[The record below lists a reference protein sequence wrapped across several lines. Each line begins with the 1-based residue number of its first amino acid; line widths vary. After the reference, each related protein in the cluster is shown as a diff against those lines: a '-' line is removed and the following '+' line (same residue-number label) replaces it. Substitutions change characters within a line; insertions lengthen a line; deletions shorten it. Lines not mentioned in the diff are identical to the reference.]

1 MTIKESF
8 LMQHFSNIKNEI
20 QYGSFNE
27 KNIYRQDRVYF
38 QQIEPYI
45 NHKKQEIN
53 PPELP
58 GWSLFPVSDS
68 DVYDAINL
76 FISLCDNAPKEY
88 SEIKKSVNNLIALA
102 SLSDNMGGISSV
114 DKFKTQLLHTEHITK
129 FIMNCFEWDN
139 AYDNDMGFAER
150 IITLRE
156 KIGAKNWKLAT
167 FCNYLFAMIY
177 FRNGAAH
184 IIKERTPIIVDF
196 YERRIDSMQM
206 LIYYLY
212 DYITMVYIIRF
223 VLERPLTSSA
233 EESIQDDKDSNLL
246 NIIVS
251 CTDKKGNDLTRGED
265 IHLYLQGTYKPICPE
280 TCNEKESCFKVERF
294 KKYHFRVTTNGNESA
309 PSKPFVVD
317 QGFIDGIKIRVEV
330 PPHVVKPNFKIKI
343 QDLIVDPSDLSDS
356 LGHLFSVFDKYAN
369 SEDLCD
375 CVAVA
380 RPLIMMA
387 MTGNKELYGHAVDEA
402 LKSLKESVENEKEI
416 KMDLKNLLMKSSK
429 DLNNMIQSEFSSNKD
444 VKELLKFID
453 ESYDN
458 AVCYESMLI
467 PSEQSISEQHLKN
480 VKSFLK
486 GEYLAV
492 GTNVSRD
499 DANIER
505 KLSKLAAI
513 LEISKRYPGLI
524 EAELGDRHWL
534 FNNVFDLCV
543 GSLLYYRDTI
553 EIRIDFMD
561 LYHYIESINEDNDKY
576 RYALAMASAL
586 RDVGCRATSDEGIVK
601 FVSLGSDLLQ
611 YILVGLQ
618 SLYPDDKKLE
628 EIINSCQQDII
639 KISRSPKS
647 LNCNLYLRSY
657 DEDGL
662 TSLEKMVTDLK
673 AILDKCFD
681 AVGDFEDR
689 FNKLIESKQPKTW
702 IERHFKSKTLLK
714 VPTINYSGYVSF
726 RMNLWKKILA
736 NHNSLEV
743 ANILGS
749 SDPFRLNVSLM
760 DNLGVMGIAHACYN
774 EYEKLWES
782 WIKETEV
789 FISEFERL
797 VYDINKIPFKLV
809 RSMSDKYS
817 TDVDINN
824 MTASVILDFELKS
837 IAEMFPEK
845 PFDYIQDVIDS
856 SDLDVIEKA
865 YILECCVSNPVKLP
879 KDAGPDYVEYVTH
892 MFYSTLFAMTCRLD
906 FVGLRHTRFDRPKI
920 MEKFLRFDGKYGSM
934 LIEEGAEKLL
944 TRVFGEN
951 YTKLAEKI
959 KSGRMS
965 CREDF

>member
-8 LMQHFSNIKNEI
+8 LMQHFNNIKNEI

-27 KNIYRQDRVYF
+27 KNSYIQDRVYF

-45 NHKKQEIN
+45 NHEGQEIP

-58 GWSLFPVSDS
+58 GWNLYPVSDS
-68 DVYDAINL
+68 DIYDAINL

-114 DKFKTQLLHTEHITK
+114 DKFKTQLLHTEHISK
-129 FIMNCFEWDN
+129 FIMSCFEWDN
-139 AYDNDMGFAER
+139 TYYNDMDFAKR
-150 IITLRE
+150 VTFLRR
-156 KIGAKNWKLAT
+156 KIRDRNWNLGA

-223 VLERPLTSSA
+223 VLKRPLTSSA

-251 CTDKKGNDLTRGED
+251 CTDKKGNELNRGED
-265 IHLYLQGTYKPICPE
+265 IRLYLQGTYKPICPE

-317 QGFIDGIKIRVEV
+317 QGFIDGIKINVEV

-416 KMDLKNLLMKSSK
+416 KVEFKDLLLKSSK
-429 DLNNMIQSEFSSNKD
+429 NLNKLIQSEFSSKKD

-458 AVCYESMLI
+458 AMCYDSTVI

-499 DANIER
+499 DVNIER

-513 LEISKRYPGLI
+513 LEISKRYPYLI
-524 EAELGDRHWL
+524 EAELGDKYWL
-534 FNNVFDLCV
+534 FHNVTDLCV
-543 GSLLYYRDTI
+543 DSLLYYREETNDV
-553 EIRIDFMD
+553 RKDFRELCD
-561 LYHYIESINEDNDKY
+561 HIESTYELSGTMSKVISKDYEKR
-576 RYALAMASAL
+576 RYAHAMAKAL
-586 RDVGCRATSDEGIVK
+586 RDVGCYETSDEGIVK

-639 KISRSPKS
+639 KILRNPKS

-657 DEDGL
+657 NEDNL
-662 TSLEKMVTDLK
+662 ATLEKMVADLK
-673 AILDKCFD
+673 VVLDKCFD
-681 AVGDFEDR
+681 AIDNFKDR
-689 FNKLIESKQPKTW
+689 FNKLVESKQPKTW
-702 IERHFKSKTLLK
+702 IEKHLKSRQIYKT
-714 VPTINYSGYVSF
+714 PTIYDNGDESF
-726 RMNLWKKILA
+726 RMNLLKRILA
-736 NHNSLEV
+736 NRNSVEI
-743 ANILGS
+743 ANLLGCS
-749 SDPFRLNVSLM
+749 GPFRFAITWMN
-760 DNLGVMGIAHACYN
+760 NLGIQTNDFYDDYVT
-774 EYEKLWES
+774 LWEE
-782 WIKETEV
+782 WRKEIIPLE
-789 FISEFERL
+789 SKLDKL
-797 VYDINKIPFKLV
+797 VTNIDKIPFELK
-809 RSMSDKYS
+809 RTMSDKYC
-817 TDVDINN
+817 TDVDFNK
-824 MTASVILDFELKS
+824 MVASVILDFELKS

-856 SDLDVIEKA
+856 SDLDVI
-865 YILECCVSNPVKLP
+865 
-879 KDAGPDYVEYVTH
+879 
-892 MFYSTLFAMTCRLD
+892 
-906 FVGLRHTRFDRPKI
+906 RH
-920 MEKFLRFDGKYGSM
+920 
-934 LIEEGAEKLL
+934 
-944 TRVFGEN
+944 
-951 YTKLAEKI
+951 
-959 KSGRMS
+959 
-965 CREDF
+965 

>member
-27 KNIYRQDRVYF
+27 KNSYRQDRVYF

-45 NHKKQEIN
+45 NHKGEEIY
-53 PPELP
+53 PPKLP
-58 GWSLFPVSDS
+58 GWNLYPVSDS

-129 FIMNCFEWDN
+129 FIMNCFEWDDT
-139 AYDNDMGFAER
+139 YDNDMDFAKR
-150 IITLRE
+150 VTFLRR
-156 KIGAKNWKLAT
+156 KICDRNWNLGS

-223 VLERPLTSSA
+223 VLERPLTSRA
-233 EESIQDDKDSNLL
+233 EESIHDDESSNLL

-251 CTDKKGNDLTRGED
+251 CTDKKGNDLSRGED

-402 LKSLKESVENEKEI
+402 LMSLKESVENEKEI
-416 KMDLKNLLMKSSK
+416 KVDLKGLLMKSSK

-458 AVCYESMLI
+458 AVCYDSMLI
-467 PSEQSISEQHLKN
+467 PSEQSVSEQHLKN

-543 GSLLYYRDTI
+543 DSLLYYRDTI

-662 TSLEKMVTDLK
+662 TSLEKIVTDLK

-681 AVGDFEDR
+681 AVDDFEDR
-689 FNKLIESKQPKTW
+689 FNKLLESKQPKTW
-702 IERHFKSKTLLK
+702 IERHLIPHKI
-714 VPTINYSGYVSF
+714 PTIYQDERVSF
-726 RMNLWKKILA
+726 RMNLWKKILT
-736 NHNSLEV
+736 NHNSIEV
-743 ANILGS
+743 ANILGCS
-749 SDPFRLNVSLM
+749 V
-760 DNLGVMGIAHACYN
+760 
-774 EYEKLWES
+774 
-782 WIKETEV
+782 
-789 FISEFERL
+789 
-797 VYDINKIPFKLV
+797 PFKLNISLIGSLGIYGGGFYGEYATLLQDWHKEIERLTSLEKMV
-809 RSMSDKYS
+809 ADIEKIPYKLDRTMSDKYC
-817 TDVDINN
+817 TDLEINK
-824 MTASVILDFELKS
+824 MTASVILDFELKT

-856 SDLDVIEKA
+856 SDLDVIEKS
-865 YILECCVSNPVKLP
+865 YILECCVSNPIKLP
-879 KDAGPDYVEYVTH
+879 ENAGSEYVEYVTH
-892 MFYSTLFAMTCRLD
+892 MFYSTLFAMTGRLD

-920 MEKFLRFDGKYGSM
+920 MEKFLRFDGRYGAM

-944 TRVFGEN
+944 TRVFGEE

>member
-1 MTIKESF
+1 
-8 LMQHFSNIKNEI
+8 MQHFNNIKNEI

-27 KNIYRQDRVYF
+27 KNSYRQDRVYF
-38 QQIEPYI
+38 QQIESYI
-45 NHKKQEIN
+45 NHKGEEIN
-53 PPELP
+53 PPKLP
-58 GWSLFPVSDS
+58 GWNLYPVSDS

-102 SLSDNMGGISSV
+102 SLSDDMGGISSV

-129 FIMNCFEWDN
+129 FIMNCFEWDDT
-139 AYDNDMGFAER
+139 YDNDMDFAKR
-150 IITLRE
+150 VTFLRR
-156 KIGAKNWKLAT
+156 KICDRNWNLGA

-206 LIYYLY
+206 LIYCLY

-223 VLERPLTSSA
+223 VLERPLA
-233 EESIQDDKDSNLL
+233 PRAKESIQGDKDSNLL

-251 CTDKKGNDLTRGED
+251 CTDKKGNELNRGED

-280 TCNEKESCFKVERF
+280 TCNEKESCFKVKRF

-330 PPHVVKPNFKIKI
+330 PPHIVKPNFKISI

-369 SEDLCD
+369 SEDLCE

-402 LKSLKESVENEKEI
+402 LKSLKESIENEKEI
-416 KMDLKNLLMKSSK
+416 KVELKDVLLQSSKNLNKL
-429 DLNNMIQSEFSSNKD
+429 IQSEFSSNKD

-458 AVCYESMLI
+458 ALCYDSSVI

-499 DANIER
+499 EVNIER

-513 LEISKRYPGLI
+513 LEISKRYPYLI
-524 EAELGDRHWL
+524 EAELGDKHWL
-534 FNNVFDLCV
+534 FNNVSDLCV
-543 GSLLYYRDTI
+543 DSLLYFNDTE

-561 LYHYIESINEDNDKY
+561 LYHYVESIYGDNGSFRKDNDSG
-576 RYALAMASAL
+576 RYALAMASVL
-586 RDVGCRATSDEGIVK
+586 RDIGCKATSDEGIVK

-618 SLYPDDKKLE
+618 SLYSDDKKME
-628 EIINSCQQDII
+628 EMITLCHQDII
-639 KISRSPKS
+639 KISRNPKCQR
-647 LNCNLYLRSY
+647 CNLYLRSY
-657 DEDGL
+657 DGDNL
-662 TSLEKMVTDLK
+662 ASLEKMVSDLK
-673 AILDKCFD
+673 VVLDKCFD
-681 AVGDFEDR
+681 AVDDFKDR
-689 FNKLIESKQPKTW
+689 FDKLIESKRPKTW
-702 IERHFKSKTLLK
+702 IEKHLGFYRM
-714 VPTINYSGYVSF
+714 PTVYQDECVSF
-726 RMNLWKKILA
+726 RMNLWKRILA
-736 NHNSLEV
+736 NHNPIEV
-743 ANILGS
+743 VNILGCS
-749 SDPFRLNVSLM
+749 V
-760 DNLGVMGIAHACYN
+760 
-774 EYEKLWES
+774 
-782 WIKETEV
+782 
-789 FISEFERL
+789 
-797 VYDINKIPFKLV
+797 PFKLNISLIGNLGIYGGGFYGDYATLLQDWQKEIEPLTSIEKMITEIEKIPYKLD
-809 RSMSDKYS
+809 RPMSDKFC
-817 TDVDINN
+817 TDAEINN
-824 MTASVILDFELKS
+824 MVASVILDFELKS
-837 IAEMFPEK
+837 IAEMFPVK
-845 PFDYIQDVIDS
+845 PFDFIQDVIDS
-856 SDLDVIEKA
+856 SDLDVIEKT
-865 YILECCVSNPVKLP
+865 YLLEFCVSNPIKLP
-879 KDAGPDYVEYVTH
+879 EDTDPEYTEYVTYK
-892 MFYSTLFAMTCRLD
+892 FYSNLFVMTNRLN
-906 FVGLRHTRFDRPKI
+906 FIGWRHTIFDRPNLMK
-920 MEKFLRFDGKYGSM
+920 KFLRFDGEYGAI
-934 LIEEGAEKLL
+934 LIEESAEKLL
-944 TRVFGEN
+944 TRVYGEK
-951 YTKLAEKI
+951 YAKLAEKI

-965 CREDF
+965 CRMDY